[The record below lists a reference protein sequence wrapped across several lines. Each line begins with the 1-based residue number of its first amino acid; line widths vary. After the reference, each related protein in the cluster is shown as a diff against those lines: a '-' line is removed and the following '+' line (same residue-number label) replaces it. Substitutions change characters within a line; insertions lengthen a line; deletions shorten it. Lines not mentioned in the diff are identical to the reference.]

1 MKVPVQ
7 PVANIGMVGH
17 VDHGKT
23 TLTKAL
29 TGEWT
34 DRHSEEIKR
43 GISIKLGYA
52 DAAFYK
58 CSHCNEPEC
67 YSNKKV
73 CPVCGQKTELL
84 RAVSFVDSPGHE
96 TLMATMICG
105 AALMNGALLLIA
117 ANEPCPQPQT
127 KEHLMALSMV
137 GIKKIVIVQSK
148 IDVVAQKEA
157 MTHFGQI
164 REFVKGTIAE
174 GAPIIPVSAQKKINI
189 GALIQAL
196 DSTIPEPERDPSA
209 SPVML
214 IARSFDVN
222 KPGSSWKDMKG
233 GVIGGSLI
241 RGILH
246 DGDDFEIRPGLSMQ
260 VENRIRWEPVV
271 TKVTSIQTGS
281 KKVMDATPG
290 GLLGVGTK
298 LDPALT
304 KSDALAGQ
312 VAGLPGKLPPVWD
325 RLHFQVTLMERVVG
339 SESEVNVEPLKIKEP
354 LMLSVGT
361 AVTVGVVA
369 NVRKDQ
375 IEAIL
380 KRPVCAEV
388 GARIAISRQVGGR
401 WRLIGMGVLGE

>member
-1 MKVPVQ
+1 LRDVTIPGV
-7 PVANIGMVGH
+7 NIGVVGH

-23 TLTKAL
+23 TLVSAL
-29 TGEWT
+29 TGVWT

-43 GISIKLGYA
+43 GISIRLGYA
-52 DAAFYK
+52 DATFSR
-58 CSHCNEPEC
+58 CEGSEDPEA
-67 YSNKKV
+67 YSTSAV
-73 CPVCGQKTELL
+73 SPVCGDKAVPFRT
-84 RAVSFVDSPGHE
+84 VSFVDAPGHE
-96 TLMATMICG
+96 TLMATMLSG
-105 AALMNGALLLIA
+105 SALMDGAMLVIA

-137 GIKKIVIVQSK
+137 GIRKIVIVQNK
-148 IDVVAQKEA
+148 IDVVSQKESMA
-157 MTHFGQI
+157 HFGQI

-174 GAPIIPVSAQKKINI
+174 GAPIVPVSAQKKINI

-196 DSTIPEPERDPSA
+196 DATIPEPERDPSA

-222 KPGSSWKDMKG
+222 KPGSSWKDLKG

-241 RGILH
+241 RGVLKE
-246 DGDDFEIRPGLSMQ
+246 GDDLEIRPGLSMQ
-260 VENRIRWEPVV
+260 AENRTRWEPIL

-312 VAGLPGKLPPVWD
+312 VAGLPGKLPPVRD
-325 RLHFQVTLMERVVG
+325 RLHFEVTLMERVVG

-361 AVTVGVVA
+361 AVTVGIVA

-375 IEAIL
+375 IEATL

-388 GARIAISRQVGGR
+388 GARVAISRQVGGR